1 MREAWLSTRPSKAVK
16 VTIGY
21 EPRPVAAGVTAGGGP
36 DDAPRASRG
45 WTDGDGACPKSP
57 CALPVPVDVGHS
69 ASDVPPPAPTSQR
82 MASVRSQLTQLRLS
96 ASVETQLGP
105 RQVRSGSR
113 KRPHAKS
120 WGVDTW
126 GVEHDH
132 AESWGVERLGCRTRR
147 RRVFGGGRTL
157 EVSNTMALSL
167 GPRTLGVWSRMS
179 VQAYDSRNKLHFE
192 PGL

>member
-113 KRPHAKS
+113 KQPHAKS
-120 WGVDTW
+120 WGV
-126 GVEHDH
+126 EH
-132 AESWGVERLGCRTRR
+132 LGRRTRPL
-147 RRVFGGGRTL
+147 RVLGRLTL
-157 EVSNTMALSL
+157 GVSNTTAPS
-167 GPRTLGVWSRMS
+167 RVWSRMS
-179 VQAYDSRNKLHFE
+179 VQA
-192 PGL
+192 